1 MRLFFA
7 SPKKGAQ
14 PVTYLCCA
22 PEMSRRSGVYL
33 HAMREKEP
41 SGLARDKNI
50 GARLWQAGE
59 ALLAKHAPSAGA
71 TPPSRS
77 A

>member
-7 SPKKGAQ
+7 SPEKGAQ
-14 PVTYLCCA
+14 PVAYLCCA
-22 PEMSRRSGVYL
+22 PEMGRRSGVYL
-33 HAMREKEP
+33 HTMREKEP
-41 SGLARDKNI
+41 SALAMDKDI

-71 TPPSRS
+71 TPPSQS